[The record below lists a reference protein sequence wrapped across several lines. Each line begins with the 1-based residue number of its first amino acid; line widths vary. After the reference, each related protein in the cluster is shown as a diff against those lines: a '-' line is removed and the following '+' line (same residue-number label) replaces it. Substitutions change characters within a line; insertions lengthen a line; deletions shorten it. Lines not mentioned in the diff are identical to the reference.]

1 VTSSL
6 SFDAQAERHLLL
18 SLIAVACYLIGAA
31 VLGLSAYRADAHR
44 GRGGRMA
51 AVAIALVGTI
61 VHTSALL
68 AAQRHAPDVALSL
81 VDTAAIIGL
90 VIAVVAIV
98 MMLRAGPAG
107 AAALLL
113 LIAAAL
119 EAGFSSGGRHF
130 SIEQPGWE
138 LTFHVAVATTAFAML
153 TIGAALAAAQV
164 IVDRRLRS
172 HKALG
177 WLRIFSPLESLE
189 SGCFQAILAG
199 FLLLTL
205 ALVSGAFFIEDLF
218 AQHLVHKVVL
228 AMIAWVLF
236 GMLLFGRLRFGWRGR
251 RALRWALSGYAL
263 LALSY
268 FGSKLV
274 LETLLGRHWG

>member
-1 VTSSL
+1 ML
-6 SFDAQAERHLLL
+6 S

-31 VLGLSAYRADAHR
+31 VLAVSAYRADADRAR
-44 GRGGRMA
+44 GSR
-51 AVAIALVGTI
+51 
-61 VHTSALL
+61 L
-68 AAQRHAPDVALSL
+68 AAAAITVVGLVFHAASLITAQHASPGVALSL
-81 VDTAAIIGL
+81 GDTASIVGL
-90 VIAVVAIV
+90 VIAAVGA
-98 MMLRAGPAG
+98 MMLRTRPAG
-107 AAALLL
+107 AVALLL
-113 LIAAAL
+113 VIAAVL
-119 EAGFSSGGRHF
+119 EAGFSAGERHF
-130 SIEQPGWE
+130 SIARPGWE

-164 IVDRRLRS
+164 VVDRRLRS
-172 HKALG
+172 RKPLG
-177 WLRIFSPLESLE
+177 VFRIFSPLESLE

-228 AMIAWVLF
+228 AMIAWALF
-236 GMLLFGRLRFGWRGR
+236 GTLLFGRLRFGWRGR
-251 RALRWALSGYAL
+251 RAMHWAVSGYAL
-263 LALSY
+263 LALAY